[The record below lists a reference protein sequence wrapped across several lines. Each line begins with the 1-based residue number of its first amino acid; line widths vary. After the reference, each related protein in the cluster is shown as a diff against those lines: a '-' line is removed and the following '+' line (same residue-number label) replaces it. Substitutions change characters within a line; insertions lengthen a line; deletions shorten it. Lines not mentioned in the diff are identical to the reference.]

1 MSRVTLRII
10 IILAAVSI
18 VGITA
23 TQIYWVRKAFDLKE
37 NQFNRDVTTA
47 LTQVSSKILEITKTP
62 SPANNPVTQLTSNYF
77 VVLVNGPIDN
87 NLLEFLLLT
96 EFEKRNITADF
107 EYGVYDCID
116 KCMVGGNYTSPGK
129 IATHVNFT
137 ELPAWKNDGYYFG
150 VQFPMVE
157 ATLISQ
163 MGIWGF
169 SSVVLLIV
177 IFFFVYTLFV
187 ILKQKRLSEIQKDF
201 INNMTHEFKTPLS
214 TIAIST
220 SVLKDPTI
228 IHTPERLL
236 NYATIIENENQRLQ
250 QQVERVLQMARL
262 ETEDLGLKREKHN
275 VHHLIKEAASNNLLT
290 SKASITLLL
299 EAEQTEVNVDKL
311 HIVNVIFNL
320 LDNAIKYN
328 MNVPAITIRT
338 FNAEENICLEIKDN
352 GMGISA
358 EEQKK
363 IFHRFYRVPTGNLHD
378 IKGFGLGLSYVKL
391 ILEAHKGK
399 ISLTSELQ
407 KGSCFLIE
415 LPIIRE

>member
-1 MSRVTLRII
+1 VSRNTLRII

-18 VGITA
+18 VGITT

-37 NQFNRDVTTA
+37 NQFNRDVTAA
-47 LTQVSSKILEITKTP
+47 LAQVSSKILEINKTP

-96 EFEKRNITADF
+96 EFEKRRITADF
-107 EYGVYDCID
+107 EYGVFDCID

-169 SSVVLLIV
+169 SSIVLLIV

-220 SVLKDPTI
+220 SVLKDPSI
-228 IHTPERLL
+228 IQTPERLL

-262 ETEDLGLKREKHN
+262 ETEDLGLKKEKHDL
-275 VHHLIKEAASNNLLT
+275 HQLIKEAASNNLLT

-299 EAEQTEVNVDKL
+299 EAEQTEVKVDKL
-311 HIVNVIFNL
+311 HIINVIFNL

-328 MNVPAITIRT
+328 LNVPAITIRT
-338 FNAEENICLEIKDN
+338 FDSEENICMEITDN
-352 GMGISA
+352 GIGISV

-363 IFHRFYRVPTGNLHD
+363 IFHRFYRISTGNLHD
-378 IKGFGLGLSYVKL
+378 VKGFGLGLSYVKL
-391 ILEAHKGK
+391 IIESHKGK
-399 ISLTSELQ
+399 ISLTSDSTH
-407 KGSCFLIE
+407 GSCFLIE
-415 LPIIRE
+415 LPIVKE